1 VGAKAC
7 LQGSDRWEW
16 ISHWLPTSGQQWAAR
31 VACCADKQTR
41 LDCTLLLC
49 QEPGYEEAW
58 AVVTDLPPQQIHGR
72 GIAYANLLKSILLFL
87 TRNFHLLRPQR
98 EVTGPKACT
107 IVDRQLLVSL
117 DLFC

>member
-16 ISHWLPTSGQQWAAR
+16 ISHWLPTSGQQWAAW

-58 AVVTDLPPQQIHGR
+58 AVVTDLPPQQIHGAWYR
-72 GIAYANLLKSILLFL
+72 FRKS
-87 TRNFHLLRPQR
+87 PQ
-98 EVTGPKACT
+98 EYLAVLDEKLPSSPSSEGSDWPKGLYY
-107 IVDRQLLVSL
+107 R
-117 DLFC
+117 